1 MNKGRISHLEA
12 QYKEDKCIICLE
24 KFDKKSNVHV
34 TNEWSHVFH
43 SKWLFK
49 WYENIQSNKV
59 LKCPHWN
66 TPNVVRFNISDEI
79 EPSDSISSLS
89 MPPTV
94 RRYVFNTS
102 LHLIKT
108 EDENVKSQGSMSEIE

>member
-1 MNKGRISHLEA
+1 M
-12 QYKEDKCIICLE
+12 
-24 KFDKKSNVHV
+24 
-34 TNEWSHVFH
+34 
-43 SKWLFK
+43 
-49 WYENIQSNKV
+49 
-59 LKCPHWN
+59 
-66 TPNVVRFNISDEI
+66 RFNISDEI